1 MTIAIDDAIAGVIM
15 EPITWQDNATEFG
28 RHESG
33 WRLALLV
40 ACSVIP
46 NDGEGRPKKEL
57 SKNGQFP
64 HASMRAFADKA
75 HSSPQTIAN
84 YYEAWQF
91 AASLNMVPDAKTL
104 KPCDVNT
111 VDLSHLDYP
120 QLKQVRRELAESKVT
135 VRVPLVPPTTPPVPP
150 EPPESPTTPRTPTI
164 RPAIDVPPEPPDTET
179 TYLRNPYSSLAM
191 SMESWD
197 SMLARAVEMNYTPG
211 EDRERDEW
219 ILKKS
224 RSIKKHLST
233 IENKIKGN
241 Q

>member
-1 MTIAIDDAIAGVIM
+1 MDKVIAIDDAIEGKVM
-15 EPITWQDNATEFG
+15 VPVTWQDNAVEFG

-46 NDGEGRPKKEL
+46 NDGHGIET
-57 SKNGQFP
+57 SKNGGL
-64 HASMRAFADKA
+64 HASHQAFAKIA
-75 HSSPQTIAN
+75 GKSPTTIAS
-84 YYEAWQF
+84 YYEQWQY
-91 AASLNMVPDAKTL
+91 AASLNMVPDARTL
-104 KPCDVNT
+104 KPCDVNM
-111 VDLSHLDYP
+111 VDISGLTTEH
-120 QLKQVRRELAESKVT
+120 LKQLRRELAESKAK
-135 VRVPLVPPTTPPVPP
+135 PIAPIPPIPPVPP
-150 EPPESPTTPRTPTI
+150 IRPRTPIGPT
-164 RPAIDVPPEPPDTET
+164 VPPVIEPVTEPDTET

-224 RSIKKHLST
+224 RSIRKYLSI
-233 IENKIKGN
+233 IETKIKGN
-241 Q
+241 